1 MTGPAGGAG
10 GGRGGSGRPLPRR
23 GILRAAGA
31 GAAAALGGRA
41 GAARAAAPAG
51 PVHQEAAAAES
62 PAAPPA
68 AAPAPDGP
76 LVALTFDAG
85 SDAGYAAF
93 ILDLLVNE
101 AVPASFGV
109 TGRWAQ
115 ANPALVARAGA
126 EGHLLLNH
134 TLDHRSFTGVSDRRG
149 GLAPAARRAELEAAD
164 AILAPLLGRSPR
176 PWYRLPYGDADARV
190 AADVAPTG
198 YTRHAG
204 WTVDSLGWQG
214 RPVGEIVARCL
225 RLAAPGAVYL
235 FHVGSDSRDGPAL
248 GAVLDGL
255 RQRGYG
261 FATLEG
267 LPVVP

>member
-1 MTGPAGGAG
+1 V
-10 GGRGGSGRPLPRR
+10 
-23 GILRAAGA
+23 RAAGA
-31 GAAAALGGRA
+31 AAGLVA
-41 GAARAAAPAG
+41 GARGARGGLARAAPAG
-51 PVHQEAAAAES
+51 PVRQDATEAPAETPPEAPAES
-62 PAAPPA
+62 PAAA
-68 AAPAPDGP
+68 GP

-85 SDAGYAAF
+85 SDSGYAAF

-115 ANPALVARAGA
+115 ANPELVARAGA

-149 GLAPAARRAELEAAD
+149 GLAPAARRAELDAAD

-176 PWYRLPYGDADARV
+176 PWYRLPYGDSDARV

-248 GAVLDGL
+248 GAILDGL
-255 RQRGYG
+255 RRRGYG
-261 FATLEG
+261 FATLDG
-267 LPVVP
+267 LAAVP